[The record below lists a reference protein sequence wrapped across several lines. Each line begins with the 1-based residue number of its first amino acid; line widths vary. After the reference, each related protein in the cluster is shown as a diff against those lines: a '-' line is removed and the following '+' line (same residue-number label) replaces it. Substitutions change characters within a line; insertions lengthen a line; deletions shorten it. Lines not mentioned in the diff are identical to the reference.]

1 MDTLA
6 WFWLILG
13 GVLEPIWVITLKKTN
28 SFKHKGWTLTTV
40 FFMMLSP
47 YFLGLSMS
55 GIPLGTAYAVWT
67 GIGAIGA
74 LIAGYLVYDEAIERV
89 QILFVF
95 VIIAGAVGLQF
106 FGGI

>member
-6 WFWLILG
+6 LFWLILG
-13 GVLEPIWVITLKKTN
+13 GVLEPIWVITLKKTE
-28 SFKHKGWTLTTV
+28 SFKRPGWTLATV

-55 GIPLGTAYAVWT
+55 SIPLGTAYAVWT

-74 LIAGYLVYDEAIERV
+74 LIAGYLVYDEAIERI
-89 QILFVF
+89 QIMFVF

-106 FGGI
+106 FGGM